1 MKYLAILIGVCML
14 VFPLSLHAGYQV
26 GDTVDDFTLS
36 DAGGVPH
43 SLYDYAG
50 RIIVL
55 DFYRDT

>member
-1 MKYLAILIGVCML
+1 MKYLAFLIGVFML

-26 GDTVDDFTLS
+26 GDVVDDFTLS
-36 DAGGVPH
+36 DADGVSH

-50 RIIVL
+50 QVIVL